1 MIQQEI
7 LPGGTQVCHYSDE
20 GMMMR
25 QQETGFL
32 YDEAIDVIPCVYT
45 YTETD
50 IPIYDKNE
58 SENLTIF

>member
-1 MIQQEI
+1 MIQQE
-7 LPGGTQVCHYSDE
+7 
-20 GMMMR
+20 
-25 QQETGFL
+25 TGLL
-32 YDEAIDVIPCVYT
+32 YDEVIDVIPCVYT